1 MRIFDSLDQLRAQTQ
16 SVIGVSDW
24 VSVTQERIQAFADIT
39 GDQQWIHTDPERAR
53 RESRWGTT
61 IAHGYL
67 TLSLIPQLNQQI
79 MRVDGAKASV
89 NYGLDKLRF
98 PAPVPVGARIRSHLT
113 LLALVNQGEG
123 RYLARYTT
131 CVEIE
136 GDERPACVAE
146 NLVMYIA

>member
-1 MRIFDSLDQLRAQTQ
+1 MKVFDNLEQLRAMAARE
-16 SVIGVSDW
+16 IGVSDW
-24 VSVTQERIQAFADIT
+24 LSVSQERIQAFADVT

-53 RESRWGTT
+53 HESRWGTT

-67 TLSLIPQLNQQI
+67 TLSLLPQLNQQI
-79 MRVDGAKASV
+79 MRVNGIKASV

-98 PAPVPVGARIRSHLT
+98 PAPVMAGARIRSRMT
-113 LLALVNQGEG
+113 FSALENQGEG

-131 CVEIE
+131 RIEIE
-136 GDERPACVAE
+136 GGERPACVAE